1 LLKYASLFVGEKA
14 WYFAHSSVCCD
25 CIWLL

>member
-1 LLKYASLFVGEKA
+1 LLKYASLSAGKRV